1 MADSG
6 LVSTAS
12 NILKNYLKVKGGEK
26 VLLINDHEP
35 NAVYGAFKQALVGM
49 GVEAKEVMLSDKRS
63 PSAPIPECLA
73 DLQWADVIIAPTK
86 QSVTHCPE
94 TRKAE
99 EGGAR
104 IITLPGITE
113 EIFLKVQKA
122 DFEGIWKMEARLALN
137 LAGKDSI
144 AVRTASGTDISFS
157 VKGRIWESSKPD
169 YSKGF
174 VHNLPT
180 GEIYCAPIEESANGK
195 VAIDYWKDILK
206 PENKAWLI
214 VKNGKIIE
222 WNEAAKPFID
232 HQSAENGLIIAEFG
246 IGTNKAHKKPIGNIL
261 HDEKIYGSCHIAF
274 GNNTSFGGK
283 NASKVHSDIILM
295 KPKITVDGKQLEW

>member
-1 MADSG
+1 MTNLE

-12 NILKNYLKVKGGEK
+12 NILENYLKVKMGEK

-35 NAVYGAFKQALVGM
+35 NPVYDAFKLALASRGA
-49 GVEAKEVMLSDKRS
+49 EAKEITLSEKRK
-63 PSAPIPECLA
+63 PSEPIPQCLG
-73 DLQWADVIIAPTK
+73 DLEWADVIIAPTK

-104 IITLPGITE
+104 IITLPGITG

-122 DFEGIWKMEARLALN
+122 DFNGIWKMEEHLLSN
-137 LAGKDSI
+137 LKGKESI
-144 AVRTASGTDISFS
+144 TIKTGSGTDISFS
-157 VKGRIWESSKPD
+157 VKGRPWESSKPD
-169 YSKGF
+169 YLKGF

-180 GEIYCAPIEESANGK
+180 GEVFCAPVEDSANGK
-195 VAIDYWKDILK
+195 IAIDYWKDILK
-206 PENKAWLI
+206 PKNKAWLI

-222 WNEAAKPFID
+222 WNEAAKPFIE

-246 IGTNKAHKKPIGNIL
+246 IGTNKAHKKPVGNIL

-283 NASKVHSDIILM
+283 NASAVHSDIILM
-295 KPKITVDGKQLEW
+295 KPKIAADGKALKW